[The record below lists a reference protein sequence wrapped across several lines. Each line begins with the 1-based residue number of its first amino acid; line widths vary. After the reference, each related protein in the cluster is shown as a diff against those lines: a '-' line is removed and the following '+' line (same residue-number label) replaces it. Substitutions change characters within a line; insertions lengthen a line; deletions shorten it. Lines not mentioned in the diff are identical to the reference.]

1 MRIYRR
7 YDDTKTRS
15 VRIRNQSEPEGRNRI
30 VRNAG
35 HAAVLN
41 LPADTDL
48 RASIDSL
55 MSGLNWIL
63 ET

>member
-1 MRIYRR
+1 MRP
-7 YDDTKTRS
+7 S
-15 VRIRNQSEPEGRNRI
+15 VRIRNQCESEGRNRI
-30 VRNAG
+30 IRNAG
-35 HAAVLN
+35 HDGLLN

-48 RASIDSL
+48 ASIDSL